1 MLGAR
6 YIMIFTHERSIYSAG
21 LVIRDP
27 NGEEKKS
34 TYSSE
39 QRRRKR
45 DPNEQ
50 RRSLLDARLI
60 YRFNIIVSPAWKES
74 FKRSLRLRV
83 SLMRAWLIKSPTAGG
98 LKSSVASIKCG
109 HSGGR
114 KQCSSCGQ

>member
-39 QRRRKR
+39 QRR
-45 DPNEQ
+45 
-50 RRSLLDARLI
+50 SLLDARLI
-60 YRFNIIVSPAWKES
+60 YRASVPIIVAQ
-74 FKRSLRLRV
+74 V
-83 SLMRAWLIKSPTAGG
+83 VI
-98 LKSSVASIKCG
+98 
-109 HSGGR
+109 
-114 KQCSSCGQ
+114 